1 MCVLK
6 GVVAEV
12 LRAFPIC
19 RTVLCLFVFKKKKLK
34 KNGDLLLLLFEEV
47 LVLVKAS
54 WFVHCCFSPQRPY
67 GLLMTWSPGRPPRLS
82 HVQVQVQCCL
92 TSTESIRTVRDGEPR
107 MATSTFTRSD
117 SSSLLPNVHKDP
129 MDH

>member
-1 MCVLK
+1 MLK

-19 RTVLCLFVFKKKKLK
+19 PTVLCLFIYLFIYIFLITGICCCSCLK
-34 KNGDLLLLLFEEV
+34 RFF
-47 LVLVKAS
+47 VLVKAS
-54 WFVHCCFSPQRPY
+54 WLVHCCFSPQRPY
-67 GLLMTWSPGRPPRLS
+67 GLLMTWSPRRPPRLS

-107 MATSTFTRSD
+107 TATSTFTRSD
-117 SSSLLPNVHKDP
+117 SSSVLLNAHKYP